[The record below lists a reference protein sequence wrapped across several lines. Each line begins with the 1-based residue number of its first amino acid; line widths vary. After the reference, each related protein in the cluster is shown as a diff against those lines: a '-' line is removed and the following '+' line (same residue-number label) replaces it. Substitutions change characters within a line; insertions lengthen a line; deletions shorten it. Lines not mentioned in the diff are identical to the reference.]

1 MTHAMVLTALT
12 EEVKKLTCPSHG
24 LLPSK
29 SSIETSENGRQTMAN
44 FVLVIVV
51 FMILIFSR
59 GCFFQIVNTITA
71 LLDN

>member
-44 FVLVIVV
+44 FVIGYCCVYD
-51 FMILIFSR
+51 FNILPRLFLSNCKHYYCLIR
-59 GCFFQIVNTITA
+59 
-71 LLDN
+71 